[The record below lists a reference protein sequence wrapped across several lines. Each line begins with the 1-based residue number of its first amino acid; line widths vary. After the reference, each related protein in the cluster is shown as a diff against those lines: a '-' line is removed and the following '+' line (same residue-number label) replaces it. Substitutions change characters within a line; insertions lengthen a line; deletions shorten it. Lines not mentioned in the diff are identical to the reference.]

1 MARKLFIPL
10 SAAVAGTLI
19 AASPAAA
26 VTVTSCAGIQ
36 AALDAETT
44 VTLAEG
50 LTCTGSWDLPT
61 EHAITLE
68 GAGSGATLRG
78 DGESRI
84 LDGFNHGTAVI
95 RNLTFTNGHTTG
107 AGGAIHATG
116 AAPITIAGSTFTD
129 NSARGDG
136 GAVRIQDQIPS
147 LARTESYRWTCTL
160 DRSKGS
166 STFRSITS
174 RHSPC

>member
-10 SAAVAGTLI
+10 SAAVAGALI

-26 VTVTSCAGIQ
+26 ATVTDCAGLQ
-36 AALDAETT
+36 DALDTEST

-50 LTCTGSWDLPT
+50 LSCTGSWDLPSG
-61 EHAITLE
+61 EPITLE

-84 LDGFNHGTAVI
+84 LNGFNHGTVVI

-107 AGGAIHATG
+107 AGGAIYASG
-116 AAPITIAGSTFTD
+116 
-129 NSARGDG
+129 
-136 GAVRIQDQIPS
+136 
-147 LARTESYRWTCTL
+147 
-160 DRSKGS
+160 
-166 STFRSITS
+166 
-174 RHSPC
+174 